1 MDSALG
7 RRLRTIPAVVVVWI
21 LVTVTLP
28 VLIPIALV
36 VDSIRF
42 VVRRVPFMA
51 TRLVWFLLAYLT
63 IEVVGVAALGL
74 VWLAARSDEQR
85 LAELTFAVQRRWAEA
100 VFDSV
105 RTVFD
110 LTFEATGLEAVH
122 QTPMLILARHA
133 SIVDNLLPAHYIS
146 RPRRT
151 HIGYVMK
158 SELLVDPCLDV
169 AGNRLPN
176 VFVRRGAGEAERDI
190 AAIRSLAGRL
200 GTDGGILIYPEGTR
214 FTEEKLEVAARR
226 LEKSNPR
233 LAEIAAGFSAVLP
246 PRPSGT
252 LALLE
257 GCDADVVVMAHRGL
271 DGFARVA
278 DIWRGAMV
286 HTHVDVGFWRVPR
299 SAIPEGRTD
308 RTDWLFRLWAE
319 IDAWIADRAGTS
331 RTSPA

>member
-1 MDSALG
+1 MHTALG
-7 RRLRTIPAVVVVWI
+7 RRLRTIPAIVVVWA
-21 LVTVTLP
+21 LVMVTLP
-28 VLIPIALV
+28 ALIPIALA
-36 VDSIRF
+36 VDAIRF
-42 VVRRVPFMA
+42 AVRRVPFMA
-51 TRLVWFLLAYLT
+51 TRLICFLLAYLT
-63 IEVVGVAALGL
+63 IEVVGLAALGL
-74 VWLAARSDEQR
+74 AWLVARNDEER
-85 LAELTFAVQRRWAEA
+85 LSELTFAVQRRWAEA

-105 RTVFD
+105 RNVFD
-110 LTFEATGLEAVH
+110 LTFEATGLEAVN
-122 QTPMLILARHA
+122 QAPMLILARHA
-133 SIVDNLLPAHYIS
+133 SIIDNLLPSHYIS
-146 RPRRT
+146 RPRGF

-176 VFVRRGAGEAERDI
+176 VFVRRGSGEAERDI
-190 AAIRSLAGRL
+190 AAIRSLAARL

-214 FTEEKLEVAARR
+214 FTREKLRVAARR

-233 LAEIAAGFSAVLP
+233 VAEIAAGYTAVLP

-286 HTHVDVGFWRVPR
+286 HTHVDVGFWRVSR
-299 SAIPEGRTD
+299 STIPEGRTD
-308 RTDWLFRLWAE
+308 RTEWLFRLWAD
-319 IDAWIADRAGTS
+319 IDAWIAERANTP

>member
-7 RRLRTIPAVVVVWI
+7 RRLRTIPAVVVVWL
-21 LVTVTLP
+21 LVMVTLP
-28 VLIPIALV
+28 LLIPMALV
-36 VDSIRF
+36 VDSVRF
-42 VVRRVPFMA
+42 LVRRVPFMA
-51 TRLVWFLLAYLT
+51 TRLVCFLLAYLT
-63 IEVVGVAALGL
+63 IEVVGVVALGL
-74 VWLAARSDEQR
+74 VWLVARNDEER
-85 LAELTFAVQRRWAEA
+85 LAGLTFAVQRRWAEA

-110 LTFEATGLEAVH
+110 LTFDASGLEAVNES
-122 QTPMLILARHA
+122 PMLILARHA
-133 SIVDNLLPAHYIS
+133 SIIDNLLPAHYIS
-146 RPRRT
+146 RPRGF

-190 AAIRSLAGRL
+190 AAIRGLAARL
-200 GTDGGILIYPEGTR
+200 ATDGGILIYPEGTR
-214 FTEEKLEVAARR
+214 FTREKLDVAARR
-226 LEKSNPR
+226 LVKSNPR
-233 LAEIAAGFSAVLP
+233 LAEIAAGYASVLP

-299 SAIPEGRTD
+299 SSIPEGRTD
-308 RTDWLFRLWAE
+308 RTEWLFRLWAD
-319 IDAWIADRAGTS
+319 IDAWIGERAAAP
-331 RTSPA
+331 RTSQA